1 VAQERLSVRKIR
13 EILRLRADGFSER
26 EIASSVGVARSSI
39 QICLW
44 RAERA
49 GIGWPIPEGLDDRAL
64 EERLYPR
71 PKPGVEVH
79 PTPDFDWIER
89 ELKRKH
95 VTRRQLW
102 REYLAQNPDGLK
114 YTAFCV
120 KYRRWRAT
128 RGVTMSLTHIPGDR
142 LFVDYAGDPVLYTDP
157 ATGIVQKAWIFVAVW
172 AYSSLMYAEA
182 TRTQKSPD
190 WLGAHVRA
198 LEAFGVAPRAI
209 TPDNC
214 KTAVDKARR
223 YDPEF
228 NRSYSDFAQ
237 TYRLA
242 VLPARVRRP
251 RDKAG
256 GEQGVLLAERA
267 VLGGLRNMK
276 FFSVAEINA
285 AIGKLLIE
293 INTAAF
299 QKREGC
305 RQSVFDAEERA
316 VAQSLPAHRYEY
328 TEWKLRAKV
337 HLDHH
342 IEFDKA
348 YYSVHYSLIGER
360 VDVCGI
366 GGIVNLFLRGGLIAT
381 HVRATHRYQR
391 RTIEAHRP
399 PEHQAYR
406 ALGIDLLIE
415 RALKVGPATHEILQ
429 RQLARKRHPG
439 EVIREALGLLRLARD
454 FDTTRLEQTCAEALE
469 LGLHGF
475 RAINDLIKRPG
486 KPLHKPAR
494 SVIGMHANVRGAE
507 YFQPPL
513 IPQES

>member
-1 VAQERLSVRKIR
+1 VAQARLSVRKIR
-13 EILRLRADGFSER
+13 EILRLRAEGFSER
-26 EIASSVGVARSSI
+26 EMARGVGVARSSI

-49 GIGWPIPEGLDDRAL
+49 GIGWPVPVELDDAAL
-64 EERLYPR
+64 EALLYPR

-79 PTPDFDWIER
+79 PTPDFEWIER

-102 REYLAQNPDGLK
+102 REYLAEHPDGLK

-120 KYRRWRAT
+120 NYRHWRAK
-128 RGVTMSLTHIPGDR
+128 RGVTMSLVHKPGDR
-142 LFVDYAGDPVLYTDP
+142 LFVDYAGDPAFYTDP
-157 ATGIVQKAWIFVAVW
+157 TTGIVQKAWIFVAVW
-172 AYSSLMYAEA
+172 PYSSLMYAEA
-182 TRTQKSPD
+182 TRTQKSID

-198 LEAFGVAPRAI
+198 LEAFGEAPRAI

-214 KTAVDKARR
+214 KTAVIKPHR

-237 TYRLA
+237 AYSLA
-242 VLPARVRRP
+242 VLPARVRKP

-256 GEQGVLLAERA
+256 AEQGVLMAERA
-267 VLGGLRNMK
+267 VLGGLRNAK
-276 FFSVAEINA
+276 FFSLGELNA
-285 AIGKLLIE
+285 AIGKIVIE
-293 INTAAF
+293 INTTPF

-305 RQSVFDAEERA
+305 RQSVFDTEERPM
-316 VAQSLPAHRYEY
+316 AQPLPAHRYEY

-342 IEFDKA
+342 IEVGRA

-360 VDVCGI
+360 VDACRV
-366 GGIVNLFLRGGLIAT
+366 GGTMNIFLRGKLIAS
-381 HVRATHRYQR
+381 HPAATHRYQR

-406 ALGIDLLIE
+406 ALGIDMLLE
-415 RALKVGPATHEILQ
+415 RALRVGAATHEILQ

-439 EVIREALGLLRLARD
+439 EVIREALGVLRLAQD
-454 FDTTRLEQTCAEALE
+454 FDPGQLEKTCAEALD
-469 LGLHGF
+469 LGLHSF
-475 RAINDLIKRPG
+475 YAINDLIKRPAKAPPQAAASRLG
-486 KPLHKPAR
+486 VHR
-494 SVIGMHANVRGAE
+494 NVRGAE
-507 YFQPPL
+507 YFENTSTH
-513 IPQES
+513 QET